1 MDDEKRRIPLKVKL
15 IIAAFIIGILFFSY
29 LTYSSLKMLSSNNWG
44 KNASQNINDLL
55 FGGEGTVT
63 TVTQVELE
71 NVIKT
76 AKLYTAEYPYNGY
89 TVVRGDNGK
98 PRYYVAYEGIIRAGI
113 NTDKIEIEL
122 DEDEKQITVRLPYIE
137 MEDPIID
144 AGTLQY
150 IFTSERYNLGVNS
163 SEAYN
168 AAIVDLKTKALNDSS
183 MRAVA
188 ESSAKSAVKALVEPW
203 VNNTDE
209 NNYTVTVL
217 AHGEEAPA
225 ESVSAEAAKEGE

>member
-63 TVTQVELE
+63 TLTQVELE

-122 DEDEKQITVRLPYIE
+122 DEDE
-137 MEDPIID
+137 
-144 AGTLQY
+144 
-150 IFTSERYNLGVNS
+150 
-163 SEAYN
+163 
-168 AAIVDLKTKALNDSS
+168 
-183 MRAVA
+183 
-188 ESSAKSAVKALVEPW
+188 
-203 VNNTDE
+203 
-209 NNYTVTVL
+209 
-217 AHGEEAPA
+217 
-225 ESVSAEAAKEGE
+225 